1 MINDPI
7 NTLPLS
13 RLFERLNDDA
23 ALDTLIGLARREDL
37 GPFFSSPPGG
47 GRDTAH
53 ADQST
58 GDITTALS
66 ISSDATSTAHF
77 RPRNPGRLAGAIL
90 LSRIA
95 KHYDPR
101 LRITSHADDGDS
113 LSPGQ
118 TIAAVTG
125 PLRSILAA
133 ERVMLNFLTHLS
145 GIATLTDRYVQAV
158 AGTQAKI
165 HDTRKTIPG
174 YRGLAKYAVRCGGGF
189 CHRIGLYDAVLV
201 KDNHIADITGSLADR
216 ITRLITAS
224 RQRTPAPD
232 FIEVEVD
239 TLDQLEQ
246 VLPLG
251 CDIILLDNMPPEVLQ
266 QAVAMRD
273 RILPGVMLEASGGV
287 NLDTVSIIAHSG
299 VDRIAVGALT
309 HSASALDIGL
319 DIP

>member
-1 MINDPI
+1 MSDPI
-7 NTLPLS
+7 NTLPLP
-13 RLFERLNDDA
+13 RLFEQLNDDA
-23 ALDTLIGLARREDL
+23 TLDTLIDLARREDM
-37 GPFFSSPPGG
+37 GSP
-47 GRDTAH
+47 
-53 ADQST
+53 
-58 GDITTALS
+58 GDITSELTIAPQ
-66 ISSDATSTAHF
+66 TQSTASF
-77 RPRNPGRLAGAIL
+77 RSRKPGRLAGAIL
-90 LSRIA
+90 LPRIA
-95 KHYDPR
+95 QHYDPR
-101 LRITSHADDGDS
+101 LRITSHVNDGTT

-189 CHRIGLYDAVLV
+189 CHRIGLYDAILV
-201 KDNHIADITGSLADR
+201 KDNHIAEMTGSLADR
-216 ITRLITAS
+216 ITQLVNSA
-224 RQRTPAPD
+224 RQRNPAPD

-251 CDIILLDNMPPEVLQ
+251 CDIVLLDNMPPDTLR

-273 RILPGVMLEASGGV
+273 RIAPSMQLEASGGV
-287 NLDTVSIIAHSG
+287 NLDTVSIIARSG
-299 VDRIAVGALT
+299 VDRIAIGALT
-309 HSASALDIGL
+309 HSAPALDIGL